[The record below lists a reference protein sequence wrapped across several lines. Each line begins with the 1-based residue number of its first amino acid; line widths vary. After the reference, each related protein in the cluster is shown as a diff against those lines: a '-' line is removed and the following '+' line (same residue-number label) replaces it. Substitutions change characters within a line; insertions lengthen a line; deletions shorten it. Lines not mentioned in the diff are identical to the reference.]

1 MKKVNLNI
9 KARFGVFLGIIIIA
23 FAVIISLFVWS
34 IRDVQDYNDYNLH
47 VKELVVEYLTM
58 RRFEQHFLLRHV
70 EDEGFFKSGNNRYLR
85 KHTESYN
92 RLNNNLDRLIADP
105 LTDKLELG
113 GNLEKI
119 KEFNNSY
126 KQIFG
131 VLAQKIYQKG
141 SVSTGTIGKVNEDMN
156 LAIELVNEAGTRKLI
171 LKLIKNV
178 KDYLITKDH
187 QNITKFEV
195 NFNALSIHVGQGL
208 NNESLSYTGSDET
221 ETVVNSGNELIATLN
236 IFKEDFIR
244 LIKMDEIIGLNSS
257 EGLNNDLRTEIHKFD
272 PEIESLAEAISGK
285 KEESLKYITQLL
297 GVFIGL
303 LVLIIIFYIIR
314 FSGSITRP
322 IDKLNEYLQP
332 LSKGILPDKLLIL
345 KQQNELFDMTKAIN
359 ELIEGLKK
367 TTSFAETIGQ
377 GVFGVDFKALSSQ
390 DVLGNSLLGM
400 RTNLVEAQ
408 DEEKKRQH
416 EDDLRKWSNE
426 GLAQFN
432 ELLRQSAGDIDL
444 LTASIVRH
452 LVNFLGANQS
462 GLFLLDDIEK
472 EDIHLEL
479 VATYAY
485 NKERKRQKKIYMG
498 EGLVGMC
505 AVEKSTVYLNDI
517 PDGYLSIS
525 SGLGG
530 SDPRSLL
537 IVPLKL
543 EDEIFGVIEIA
554 SFNKFKKHEI
564 EFVERVTE
572 SISSTLSLAK
582 INTRTSTLLEKSQ
595 RQAEEMAAQEEEM
608 RQNLEELQATQEES
622 SRKEAEMSSIIN
634 AINSSSL
641 VIEFDL
647 NGYIISTNQAFLSL
661 LGLSRS
667 EMIGKHQSDFEKMD
681 DAHVRDD
688 DFWEK
693 LRRGEMISD
702 IKSLTVNEKTHW
714 LHQVYTPI
722 IDADGEV
729 YKILNLATDITESK
743 DLEKELLN
751 QAETMA
757 VQEEELRKNLEELK
771 VTQNQM
777 TDKQLAL
784 QEANKTAVVNEQSMK
799 EVVTKAKDQESRLR
813 KRNAELAEREVEF
826 RKNLQELKD
835 NEKKLK
841 MENDDLEKSQNKLLS
856 NEKILKKFLKDAKE
870 NQKKIEADL
879 KKANLE
885 LSKLKGKK

>member
-1 MKKVNLNI
+1 MKKFTLNI
-9 KARFGVFLGIIIIA
+9 KARFGVFLVIIIIA

-34 IRDVQDYNDYNLH
+34 IRDVQDYNDYNLN

-58 RRFEQHFLLRHV
+58 RRFEQHFLLHHV

-92 RLNNNLDRLIADP
+92 RLNNKLERLITDP
-105 LTDKLELG
+105 LTKILELG
-113 GNLEKI
+113 ENLEKI
-119 KEFNNSY
+119 KESSNSY
-126 KQIFG
+126 ELIFSE
-131 VLAQKIYQKG
+131 LAQKIYQKG
-141 SVSTGTIGKVNEDMN
+141 SVSTGTIGEVHENMN
-156 LAIELVNEAGTRKLI
+156 LALELVNETGTRDLI

-178 KDYLITKDH
+178 KDYLITKDP
-187 QNITKFEV
+187 QNVTKFDF
-195 NFNALSIHVGQGL
+195 NFNTLSFHVGQGL
-208 NNESLSYTGSDET
+208 SNKSSSYTDTNET
-221 ETVVNSGNELIATLN
+221 ETAVNSGNKLIATLN
-236 IFKEDFIR
+236 KFRENFSQLVKI
-244 LIKMDEIIGLNSS
+244 DEIIGLNSS
-257 EGLNNDLRTEIHKFD
+257 EGLNNELRTEINKFD
-272 PEIESLAEAISGK
+272 PEIESLVEAITNK

-297 GVFIGL
+297 SVFIGL

-314 FSGSITRP
+314 FSGSISRP

-332 LSKGILPDKLLIL
+332 LSKGILPDKLLVL

-377 GVFGVDFKALSSQ
+377 GVFDVDFKALSSQ
-390 DVLGNSLLGM
+390 DVLGNSLLSM

-462 GLFLLDDIEK
+462 GLFLLNDNKK

-554 SFNKFKKHEI
+554 AFNKFKKHEI

-647 NGYIISTNQAFLSL
+647 NGYIISANQAFLNL

-681 DAHVRDD
+681 DAHIRAE
-688 DFWEK
+688 DFWVK
-693 LRRGEMISD
+693 LRNGEMISD
-702 IKSLTVNEKTHW
+702 IKSVTVNEKTHW
-714 LHQVYTPI
+714 LHQVYSPI

-743 DLEKELLN
+743 DLEQELLD

-757 VQEEELRKNLEELK
+757 IQEEELRKNLEELK
-771 VTQNQM
+771 TTQHEM
-777 TDKQLAL
+777 ADKQLTL
-784 QEANKTAVVNEQSMK
+784 QEANKKAEVNEQTLK
-799 EVVTKAKDQESRLR
+799 KAVTKAKDQESKLR
-813 KRNAELAEREVEF
+813 KRNAELAERELEF
-826 RKNLQELKD
+826 SKNLQELED
-835 NEKKLK
+835 TKKRLK
-841 MENDDLEKSQNKLLS
+841 LENDDLEASHKKLIS
-856 NEKILKKFLKDAKE
+856 NEKILKKFLKEAKE
-870 NQKKIEADL
+870 NQKKSDEEL
-879 KKANLE
+879 KKTNLE
-885 LSKLKGKK
+885 LKKLKGK

>member
-1 MKKVNLNI
+1 MKKIKLNI
-9 KARFGVFLGIIIIA
+9 KTRFGIFLGIIIIA
-23 FAVIISLFVWS
+23 FAVIIYLFVWS
-34 IRDVQDYNDYNLH
+34 VRDLQYYNDYNLN

-70 EDEGFFKSGNNRYLR
+70 EDKGFFKSGKNRYLR
-85 KHTESYN
+85 KHTESHN
-92 RLNNNLDRLIADP
+92 RLNNKLEKLIGEP
-105 LTDKLELG
+105 LTEKLGLDV
-113 GNLEKI
+113 NLEKI
-119 KEFNNSY
+119 KEYSDNYERIFNE
-126 KQIFG
+126 
-131 VLAQKIYQKG
+131 LAQKIYLKG
-141 SVSTGTIGKVNEDMN
+141 SVSTGSIGKVHENMDM
-156 LAIELVNEAGTRKLI
+156 AIELVNETGTRELI
-171 LKLIKNV
+171 LKLVQNV
-178 KDYLITKDH
+178 KDYLITKNPH
-187 QNITKFEV
+187 HATIFNV
-195 NFNALSIHVGQGL
+195 NFNTLSFQVGQRL
-208 NNESLSYTGSDET
+208 NNKSLSYTGISKTDTTITSGNKLIVTLNMFKENFNRLVKLDET
-221 ETVVNSGNELIATLN
+221 
-236 IFKEDFIR
+236 
-244 LIKMDEIIGLNSS
+244 IGLSSS

-272 PEIESLAEAISGK
+272 PEIELLVETISNK
-285 KEESLKYITQLL
+285 KEESLKNMTQLL
-297 GVFIGL
+297 IVLIGL

-332 LSKGILPDKLLIL
+332 LSKGLLPDKLLVL
-345 KQQNELFDMTKAIN
+345 KQENELFDMTKAIN

-377 GVFGVDFKALSSQ
+377 GVFDVDFKPLSSQ
-390 DVLGNSLLGM
+390 DVLGNSLLSM
-400 RTNLVEAQ
+400 RTNLVQAQ
-408 DEEKKRQH
+408 IEVKKRQH

-432 ELLRQSAGDIDL
+432 ELLRQSAGNIDL

-462 GLFLLDDIEK
+462 GLFLLNDIKK
-472 EDIHLEL
+472 EDTHLEL

-485 NKERKRQKKIYMG
+485 NRERKKQKKIYLG

-517 PDGYLSIS
+517 PVGYLSIS

-530 SDPRSLL
+530 SGPRSLL

-582 INTRTSTLLEKSQ
+582 INTRTSALLEKSQ

-608 RQNLEELQATQEES
+608 RQNYEELQATQEES
-622 SRKEAEMSSIIN
+622 ARKEAEMSSIIN

-647 NGYIISTNQAFLSL
+647 NGYIINTNQAFLDL

-681 DAHVRDD
+681 DAHILAQ
-688 DFWEK
+688 DFWKK
-693 LRRGEMISD
+693 LRNGESISE
-702 IKSLTVNEKTHW
+702 IMSITVDEKTHW
-714 LHQVYTPI
+714 LYQVYTPI
-722 IDADGEV
+722 TDADGEV

-743 DLEKELLN
+743 NLEQELLE
-751 QAETMA
+751 QAEMMA
-757 VQEEELRKNLEELK
+757 IQEEELRKNLEELEL
-771 VTQNQM
+771 TQQEM
-777 TDKQLAL
+777 ADKQIAL
-784 QEANKTAVVNEQSMK
+784 KEANEKATLNEQSMK
-799 EVVTKAKDQESRLR
+799 ETVTNAKEQERKLRTRNAKLAENEFELR
-813 KRNAELAEREVEF
+813 KNI
-826 RKNLQELKD
+826 QELED
-835 NEKKLK
+835 TKKRLK
-841 MENDDLEKSQNKLLS
+841 LENDDFEASNNKFLA

-870 NQKKIEADL
+870 NQKKIEEDL

-885 LSKLKGKK
+885 LNKLKGKK